1 MSSLLEVEFKFRD
14 IDLPTV
20 EKRLTQLDAVPEGI
34 REEVDLYFAHP
45 ARDFSQTDEALRIRR
60 IGDRNWITYKG
71 PKIDTISKT
80 RDEIELPLTDG
91 REAWESW
98 KTLLERL
105 GFRPVR
111 QVAKRRKRFRL
122 TWEGWSVEISLDE
135 VADLGAF
142 VELEIVCEHEK
153 MAAAR
158 DALSRLAAEL
168 GLHTGERRSYL
179 ELLLQTQ
186 QQKV

>member
-1 MSSLLEVEFKFRD
+1 MSSTLEVEFKFREV
-14 IDLPTV
+14 DLPTV
-20 EKRLTQLDAVPEGI
+20 EKQLAGLGAVPEGI

-71 PKIDTISKT
+71 PKIDTVSKT

-91 REAWESW
+91 REAWERW

-105 GFRPVR
+105 GFQPVR

-122 TWEGWSVEISLDE
+122 GWEGWTVEISLDE
-135 VADLGAF
+135 VVDLGAF

-153 MAAAR
+153 MAVAR
-158 DALSRLAAEL
+158 EALTRLAAKL
-168 GLHTGERRSYL
+168 GLRTSERRSYL
-179 ELLLQTQ
+179 ELLLQKQ
-186 QQKV
+186 QQRI

>member
-1 MSSLLEVEFKFRD
+1 MSASLEVEFKFRD
-14 IDLPTV
+14 VDLASV
-20 EKRLTQLDAVPEGI
+20 EKRLCELHAVPEGV

-45 ARDFSQTDEALRIRR
+45 ARDFSRTDEALRIRR

-71 PKIDTISKT
+71 PKIDSVSKT
-80 RDEIELPLTDG
+80 RDEIELPLADG

-98 KTLLERL
+98 KRLLERL

-111 QVAKRRKRFRL
+111 QVAKRRKRFL
-122 TWEGWSVEISLDE
+122 LDWEGWAIEISLDE
-135 VADLGAF
+135 VADLGVF
-142 VELEIVCEHEK
+142 VELEIVCQHEK

-168 GLHTGERRSYL
+168 GLQTSERRSYL
-179 ELLLQTQ
+179 ELLLQMPQ
-186 QQKV
+186 